1 MINLSNRLLSCW
13 RMTNDDWD
21 NAFDFF
27 VTESVFGKD
36 LGLKWEILIECVSW
50 KIFESEY
57 F

>member
-1 MINLSNRLLSCW
+1 
-13 RMTNDDWD
+13 MTNDDWD